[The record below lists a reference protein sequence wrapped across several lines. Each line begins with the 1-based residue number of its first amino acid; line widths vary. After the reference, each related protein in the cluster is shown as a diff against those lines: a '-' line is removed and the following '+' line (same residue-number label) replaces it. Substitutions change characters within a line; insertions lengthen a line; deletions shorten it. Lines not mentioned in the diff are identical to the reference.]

1 MPMSVSFG
9 GKRKFVLSMKVV
21 SDFPNDL
28 KSMKWGIGGRHLST
42 DRGAACEKVK
52 FPIRVNTPTHT
63 NRQEEEM
70 IRSWSNYVLYLVSFR
85 TPAPL
90 FPAEPRLMN
99 GVPRDWWTTT
109 APSVSLLAHS
119 TGHNN
124 NKRPGFFLM
133 FRIIYKTY
141 DIYLKNLIELNAAG
155 F

>member
-1 MPMSVSFG
+1 
-9 GKRKFVLSMKVV
+9 
-21 SDFPNDL
+21 
-28 KSMKWGIGGRHLST
+28 
-42 DRGAACEKVK
+42 
-52 FPIRVNTPTHT
+52 
-63 NRQEEEM
+63 
-70 IRSWSNYVLYLVSFR
+70 
-85 TPAPL
+85 
-90 FPAEPRLMN
+90 MN

-133 FRIIYKTY
+133 FRIIDKTY